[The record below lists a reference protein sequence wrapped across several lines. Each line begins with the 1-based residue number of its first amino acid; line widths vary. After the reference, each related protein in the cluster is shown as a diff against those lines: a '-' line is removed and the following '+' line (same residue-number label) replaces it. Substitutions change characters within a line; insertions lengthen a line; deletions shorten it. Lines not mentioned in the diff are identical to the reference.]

1 MRLWAAMNK
10 YLYNLFFLSMLIH
23 SVSTLYSLGND
34 AFGEE
39 MQFAIPSYCELIME
53 SIAFY
58 YMLSNI
64 RYILKGSLKIR
75 IFLWLCYVTISVLLF
90 SNGKTM
96 LFDLRQVVMWGS
108 VFFMGYIV
116 AKDNPEYVVR
126 FRKLIMIFLP
136 VFVFIFYFISQF
148 RTFGINQDG
157 VIASNNTIYFIL
169 MLLPVLQLAES
180 KKVQLILLA
189 LITLCV
195 LYSMKRTAI
204 IATVMCVLAYV
215 YYSWLK
221 HNRDIMKK
229 AMVVLAAGSTAY
241 GLYSMLDGSY
251 LFSRFE
257 SIQEDK
263 GSNRL
268 DIYSVVWDK
277 IVVSSDSEILFGHG
291 FNAVMRNNAS
301 GENQSAHNDFL
312 EILYDYGLFGL
323 MLYLSIIAA
332 VVRLALRVKRER
344 RFSDLFLPMA
354 MSVFILL
361 IVSMFSHLAI
371 YPMYYI
377 YLTCFWGIVVGTIH
391 YRRVRLAMPD

>member
-1 MRLWAAMNK
+1 
-10 YLYNLFFLSMLIH
+10 
-23 SVSTLYSLGND
+23 
-34 AFGEE
+34 
-39 MQFAIPSYCELIME
+39 
-53 SIAFY
+53 
-58 YMLSNI
+58 
-64 RYILKGSLKIR
+64 
-75 IFLWLCYVTISVLLF
+75 
-90 SNGKTM
+90 M

-229 AMVVLAAGSTAY
+229 AMVVLAAGSEQLMDCTRGWTELPVFA
-241 GLYSMLDGSY
+241 LW
-251 LFSRFE
+251 SRF
-257 SIQEDK
+257 
-263 GSNRL
+263 
-268 DIYSVVWDK
+268 
-277 IVVSSDSEILFGHG
+277 
-291 FNAVMRNNAS
+291 
-301 GENQSAHNDFL
+301 
-312 EILYDYGLFGL
+312 
-323 MLYLSIIAA
+323 
-332 VVRLALRVKRER
+332 KR
-344 RFSDLFLPMA
+344 
-354 MSVFILL
+354 
-361 IVSMFSHLAI
+361 
-371 YPMYYI
+371 
-377 YLTCFWGIVVGTIH
+377 
-391 YRRVRLAMPD
+391 